1 MEEWK
6 KSAAI
11 SNDPEEIAIAADS
24 AKVYAKSGIKAA
36 VAREIEMRK
45 ELGKRRYQDPAEI
58 GYLYASIGDKEQAF
72 AWLDK
77 ARAEKSSGVEPV
89 KIVKALDQW
98 HNDPLYIDLL
108 KQLGLPQ

>member
-6 KSAAI
+6 KFAAI
-11 SNDPEEIAIAADS
+11 SNDPEEMAIAADARKFMPS
-24 AKVYAKSGIKAA
+24 PASRPPI
-36 VAREIEMRK
+36 AREIEMRK
-45 ELGKRRYQDPAEI
+45 ELGKTPLPDPAEI
-58 GYLYASIGDKEQAF
+58 GYPYASIGDKEQAF

-89 KIVKALDQW
+89 KIVRAMDQW
-98 HNDPLYIDLL
+98 HNDPRYIDLL